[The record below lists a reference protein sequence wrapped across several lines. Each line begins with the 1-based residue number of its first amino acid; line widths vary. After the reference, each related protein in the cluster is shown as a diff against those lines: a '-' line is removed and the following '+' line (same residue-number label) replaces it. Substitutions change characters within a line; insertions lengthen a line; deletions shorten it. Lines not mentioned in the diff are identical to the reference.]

1 MATRKTGEERRR
13 RAALTDHLGCDPEA
27 VPFTEAQAAVVAE
40 VLDEVRA
47 RRARRRTPCATPE
60 AA

>member
-1 MATRKTGEERRR
+1 MTAGKTGDERRR
-13 RAALTDHLGCDPEA
+13 HVDLADHLGCDPGA